1 MNRSSA
7 TLAAAALSL
16 FLARPPVVAGLTGI
30 SGVSGATASVQKK
43 LEPFRPLRA
52 VTPPVIDGLLDD
64 SIWETAPFAK
74 DFLTYHP
81 DYGKPLGEDTTV
93 WFAYDAENLYF
104 AFRCLDTRADRIK
117 ASISA
122 RDKVRPDDWVCIN
135 LDTFNDQQSIY
146 AFYVN
151 PLGIQGDSRFEGGS
165 EDYTIDVVWYSAGRI
180 DPDGYSVEIRIPFK
194 SIRLSDG
201 DPVTMG
207 VIFERMI
214 NRLSQSGTTPALDPR
229 HGENFL
235 TQTRPLVLPGIR
247 HYRLVELLPS
257 LTLARNRASEAGRL
271 VGDPLKPEL
280 GLTAKVGL
288 TSRLVLDATVN
299 PDFSQVEADA
309 GQVDFNQ
316 RFALFY
322 PETRPFFLEGL
333 EKYNFGAGDSD
344 GILGE
349 VVHTRTIID
358 PAFGLKLNGNLSRRD
373 MIASIFALDALP
385 DGSARDYDGVG
396 ILRYKRA
403 LAHDGF
409 IGGFITDRERT
420 DGFNRVAGIDGQI
433 RLAPPSL
440 LSFYAFGSAT
450 RDGSPAE
457 TREGHAAALN
467 YSYQTRDWM
476 VGLLAQDIGRSF
488 ETETG
493 YLTRN
498 GLTRLKAGLGRIL
511 HFDSGF
517 FLRIIPLVHTVYIRD
532 AFSGLDETANSLDV
546 RFLLRGSS
554 SFSLGGKIS
563 SEIFEAKR
571 FSTTGLRASGT
582 LQFSSRL
589 SLTFSAQTGA
599 KIRYVES
606 PYQGFGSD
614 AAAALEYKPLDKLH
628 FNLALSYSD
637 FSRREGK
644 VREFD
649 YAIARGR
656 ATYQINRYLF
666 LRAIVEYNSFR
677 DELMTDFLA
686 SFTYIPGTVIHLGYG
701 SLYEKLEWIEGE
713 YRGAD
718 RFLES
723 RRGFFFKASYL
734 WRL

>member
-1 MNRSSA
+1 MSRWIA
-7 TLAAAALSL
+7 LIAAAGLALS
-16 FLARPPVVAGLTGI
+16 APAAAQDR
-30 SGVSGATASVQKK
+30 S
-43 LEPFRPLRA
+43 EPFRPLR
-52 VTPPVIDGLLDD
+52 VETPPVIDGVLTDAA
-64 SIWETAPFAK
+64 WGEAPSATGFT
-74 DFLTYHP
+74 TYHP
-81 DYGKPLGEDTTV
+81 DYGKPLGEETRV

-104 AFRCLDTRADRIK
+104 AFRCLDSRPDKIK
-117 ASISA
+117 ASVNA
-122 RDKVRPDDWVCIN
+122 RDKIRPDDWVCIN
-135 LDTFNDQQSIY
+135 LDTFNDQQSLY

-165 EDYTIDVVWYSAGRI
+165 EDYTVDVVWYSAGRI
-180 DPDGYSVEIRIPFK
+180 DEAGYSVEIRIPFK

-207 VIFERMI
+207 VIFERMV

-235 TQTRPLVLPGIR
+235 TQTRPLVMAGVR
-247 HYRLVELLPS
+247 HYRLVEILPD
-257 LTLARNRASEAGRL
+257 LTLGRTRTLDQGRL
-271 VGDPLKPEL
+271 AGPGLKPEP

-288 TSRLVLDATVN
+288 TSRLILDATVN

-358 PAFGLKLNGNLSRRD
+358 PAFGLKLNGNLGRRD

-385 DGSARDYDGVG
+385 EEAARDYDGVG

-409 IGGFITDRERT
+409 VGGFVTDRERA
-420 DGFNRVAGIDGQI
+420 DGFNRVAGVDGQI

-440 LSFYAFGSAT
+440 LSFYAFGSTT
-450 RDGSPAE
+450 RDGSPAD
-457 TREGHAAALN
+457 TRRGHAVTVN

-476 VGLLAQDIGRSF
+476 VGLLAQDIGRGF

-498 GLTRLKAGLGRIL
+498 GLTRLKAGLGPVF

-517 FLRIIPLVHTVYIRD
+517 LLRLVPLVHTAYLRD
-532 AFSGLDETANSLDV
+532 ARSGLAETANSLDV
-546 RFLLRGSS
+546 RLLLKGSS
-554 SFSLGGKIS
+554 SLSLGGKIS
-563 SEIFEAKR
+563 SEIYQSRRFET
-571 FSTTGLRASGT
+571 SGLRASGT
-582 LQFSSRL
+582 LQFTSRL
-589 SLTFSAQTGA
+589 SLTLAAQTGA

-614 AAAALEYKPLDKLH
+614 AALALEYKPLDKLH
-628 FNLALSYSD
+628 FNASLTYSD
-637 FSRREGK
+637 FFERRSR

-649 YAIARGR
+649 YAITRGR
-656 ATYQINRYLF
+656 VTYQINRYLF

-677 DELMTDFLA
+677 DDLMTDFLA
-686 SFTYIPGTVIHLGYG
+686 SFTYIPGTVIHVGYG
-701 SLYEKLEWIEGE
+701 SLYEKLEWADGE